1 MNEKHHEKNTKMDW
15 HLQNSPDQGAMWRSL
30 THSDNNSS
38 KRVSAIYLFIGHLFI
53 YFYLFIYSEST
64 TYLIRDSDGE
74 TRTRN
79 PWITSP
85 VL

>member
-53 YFYLFIYSEST
+53 YLFIYAEST
-64 TYLIRDSDGE
+64 TYLIRDSNGE

-79 PWITSP
+79 PWITNP